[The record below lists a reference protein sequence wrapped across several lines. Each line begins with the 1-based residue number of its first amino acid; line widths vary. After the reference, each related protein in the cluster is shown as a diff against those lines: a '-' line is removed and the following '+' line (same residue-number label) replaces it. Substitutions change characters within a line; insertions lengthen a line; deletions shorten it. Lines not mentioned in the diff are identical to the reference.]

1 MSGRKEEQ
9 NQITLVKTTATV
21 LQQLT
26 IPPPQEQISQTLSK
40 IITYDDK
47 FNKTRRKDQWE
58 FSE

>member
-1 MSGRKEEQ
+1 MSGRKEEH
-9 NQITLVKTTATV
+9 NQITLVKTAATI

-26 IPPPQEQISQTLSK
+26 IPPPQEQISQTWSK
-40 IITYDDK
+40 IITYDDM